1 MYLCLFMDS
10 YFCFTSLYINPLAS
24 CCFVLLHSTI
34 FIDFLTCTCVFS
46 HSVMSDSFV
55 TPWMVVQQAPLSMK
69 FSRQEHWSGLPF
81 PTPGDLSDP
90 GTESW
95 SLAFPTL
102 AGRFFFF
109 FYLVEG

>member
-1 MYLCLFMDS
+1 
-10 YFCFTSLYINPLAS
+10 
-24 CCFVLLHSTI
+24 
-34 FIDFLTCTCVFS
+34 
-46 HSVMSDSFV
+46 MSDSFV

-109 FYLVEG
+109 FNFFLVEG